1 MQSIDLLLVGREGNG
16 KSSVGNSILHE
27 KLFNNKSSLCSSQTA
42 DDAPP
47 MKGSTIIEGRTVCVV
62 DGVSVRD
69 GSMDKKENVGAILKQ
84 AETAVGLSSN
94 GFLQLFLLFSNT
106 VLDSRSKRRQPS
118 A

>member
-1 MQSIDLLLVGREGNG
+1 
-16 KSSVGNSILHE
+16 
-27 KLFNNKSSLCSSQTA
+27 
-42 DDAPP
+42 
-47 MKGSTIIEGRTVCVV
+47 MKGSALIEGRTVCVV